1 MEIERGKVRT
11 REEIMACFKD
21 GQTIAVGGQA
31 GAYMPWDLLDM
42 LEESGVTGFAIR
54 RLIAKPG
61 LQASIEQIVRCLTP
75 LSSSISR
82 RSQGM

>member
-21 GQTIAVGGQA
+21 GQTIAIGGQA

-42 LEESGVTGFAIR
+42 LEDDDDVQNVYHNWDE
-54 RLIAKPG
+54 
-61 LQASIEQIVRCLTP
+61 E
-75 LSSSISR
+75 
-82 RSQGM
+82 

>member
-21 GQTIAVGGQA
+21 GQTIAIGGQA

-42 LEESGVTGFAIR
+42 LEESGVKHLTIC
-54 RLIAKPG
+54 
-61 LQASIEQIVRCLTP
+61 SIMPATQV
-75 LSSSISR
+75 
-82 RSQGM
+82 SQSAV

>member
-31 GAYMPWDLLDM
+31 GAYILICLKKAVLSTLQSALLMPATQ
-42 LEESGVTGFAIR
+42 V
-54 RLIAKPG
+54 
-61 LQASIEQIVRCLTP
+61 
-75 LSSSISR
+75 
-82 RSQGM
+82 SQSAV

>member
-21 GQTIAVGGQA
+21 GQTIAIGGQA

-42 LEESGVTGFAIR
+42 LEESVLST
-54 RLIAKPG
+54 
-61 LQASIEQIVRCLTP
+61 LQSALLMPATP
-75 LSSSISR
+75 V
-82 RSQGM
+82 SQSVV

>member
-21 GQTIAVGGQA
+21 GQTIAIGGQA

-42 LEESGVTGFAIR
+42 LEESGLST
-54 RLIAKPG
+54 
-61 LQASIEQIVRCLTP
+61 LQSALLMPATQV
-75 LSSSISR
+75 
-82 RSQGM
+82 SQSAV

>member
-21 GQTIAVGGQA
+21 GQTIAIGGQA

-42 LEESGVTGFAIR
+42 LEESGV
-54 RLIAKPG
+54 KH
-61 LQASIEQIVRCLTP
+61 LTI
-75 LSSSISR
+75 LLY
-82 RSQGM
+82 

>member
-21 GQTIAVGGQA
+21 GQTIAIGGQA

-42 LEESGVTGFAIR
+42 LEESGVKHLTIC
-54 RLIAKPG
+54 
-61 LQASIEQIVRCLTP
+61 SIDACNQV
-75 LSSSISR
+75 
-82 RSQGM
+82 SQSAV

>member
-11 REEIMACFKD
+11 RREIMACFKD

-42 LEESGVTGFAIR
+42 LEEKAVLST
-54 RLIAKPG
+54 
-61 LQASIEQIVRCLTP
+61 LQSALLMPATQV
-75 LSSSISR
+75 
-82 RSQGM
+82 SQSAV